1 MTAAVRAAAVGA
13 ALILL
18 TCLPAPAAA
27 QHRGG
32 HGFHGGGHGFHGG
45 GRGLHVSGHG
55 FRGGGHGFH
64 GGGRGFQ
71 HFHNRPFGS
80 RLIVVSPFIP
90 FGFYSTSPFAYSSP
104 GVDYGPPPVAYAAPP
119 PAYGPSPGYGPPPAY
134 AAPSPPAYAPPMSQD
149 VQPIQREVVF
159 PTGRYVLRGDGV
171 NVPYTWVWIPNPPT
185 APPGG
190 APSSSLAGERTV
202 YAWTDANGVTTWTD
216 RLSKV
221 PPEHRANARR
231 EP

>member
-1 MTAAVRAAAVGA
+1 MTAAVRAVGVGA
-13 ALILL
+13 AVILL

-27 QHRGG
+27 QRRGG
-32 HGFHGGGHGFHGG
+32 HGFHGGGHG
-45 GRGLHVSGHG
+45 LHASGHG

-80 RLIVVSPFIP
+80 RLIVVSPFVP

-119 PAYGPSPGYGPPPAY
+119 PAYDPSSAYGPPPAY
-134 AAPSPPAYAPPMSQD
+134 AAPPPAYAPPLSQD
-149 VQPIQREVVF
+149 VQPIEREAVF

-190 APSSSLAGERTV
+190 APSSSMAGERTV

>member
-1 MTAAVRAAAVGA
+1 MTAAVRAVAVGA

-27 QHRGG
+27 QRRGG
-32 HGFHGGGHGFHGG
+32 HGFHGGGHGFHGSG
-45 GRGLHVSGHG
+45 HGLHASGHG

-64 GGGRGFQ
+64 GGGRGFH

-80 RLIVVSPFIP
+80 RLIVVSPFVP
-90 FGFYSTSPFAYSSP
+90 FGFYSAPPFDYSSP
-104 GVDYGPPPVAYAAPP
+104 MAYSAPPPVAYAAPP
-119 PAYGPSPGYGPPPAY
+119 AYGPSPAY
-134 AAPSPPAYAPPMSQD
+134 AAPPPPAYAPPLSQD
-149 VQPIQREVVF
+149 VEPIQREVVF

-190 APSSSLAGERTV
+190 APSSSMAGERTV

>member
-1 MTAAVRAAAVGA
+1 MTAAVRAVGVGA
-13 ALILL
+13 AVILL

-27 QHRGG
+27 QRRGG
-32 HGFHGGGHGFHGG
+32 HG
-45 GRGLHVSGHG
+45 LHASGHG

-64 GGGRGFQ
+64 GGGRGFH

-80 RLIVVSPFIP
+80 RLIVVSPFVP
-90 FGFYSTSPFAYSSP
+90 FGFYSAPPIDYSSP

-119 PAYGPSPGYGPPPAY
+119 PVYDPSSAYGPPPAY
-134 AAPSPPAYAPPMSQD
+134 AAPPPAYAPPLSQD
-149 VQPIQREVVF
+149 VQPIEREAVF

-190 APSSSLAGERTV
+190 APSSSMAGERTV

>member
-1 MTAAVRAAAVGA
+1 MTAAVRAITVGA
-13 ALILL
+13 ALILI

-32 HGFHGGGHGFHGG
+32 HGFHGGG
-45 GRGLHVSGHG
+45 RGLHASGHG
-55 FRGGGHGFH
+55 FRGGGHGVH
-64 GGGRGFQ
+64 GGGRGFR

-80 RLIVVSPFIP
+80 RLIVVSPFVP
-90 FGFYSTSPFAYSSP
+90 FGFYSAPSIFDSSP
-104 GVDYGPPPVAYAAPP
+104 MVYSAPPPVAYAAPP
-119 PAYGPSPGYGPPPAY
+119 AYGPSPAY
-134 AAPSPPAYAPPMSQD
+134 AAPPPPAYAPPLSQD
-149 VQPIQREVVF
+149 VQPIEREAVF

-185 APPGG
+185 TPPGG
-190 APSSSLAGERTV
+190 APSSSMAAERAV

-231 EP
+231 QP